1 MVEYKALVK
10 SMQIAMEVRATDLR
24 INSDSQLV
32 VNQIKRVCQA
42 KDLIMQ
48 KYLGRVW
55 ELEREL
61 NEQGI
66 IVRYEWIP
74 WDEIEEPD
82 LLSKLSAEELE
93 QFPDE
98 LYVQQIGIPTFE
110 KSASIIKTNEER
122 SWMSPF
128 IEYLKIGKLFEDSVK
143 ARIIVVKAANYQVA
157 RGTLYGR
164 EKSNP

>member
-1 MVEYKALVK
+1 MEFIYGWASGLIGSGARILWKGLDGFKVCYTLHFDFLASNNMVEYKALVK

-66 IVRYEWIP
+66 IVRYE
-74 WDEIEEPD
+74 
-82 LLSKLSAEELE
+82 
-93 QFPDE
+93 
-98 LYVQQIGIPTFE
+98 
-110 KSASIIKTNEER
+110 
-122 SWMSPF
+122 
-128 IEYLKIGKLFEDSVK
+128 
-143 ARIIVVKAANYQVA
+143 
-157 RGTLYGR
+157 
-164 EKSNP
+164 